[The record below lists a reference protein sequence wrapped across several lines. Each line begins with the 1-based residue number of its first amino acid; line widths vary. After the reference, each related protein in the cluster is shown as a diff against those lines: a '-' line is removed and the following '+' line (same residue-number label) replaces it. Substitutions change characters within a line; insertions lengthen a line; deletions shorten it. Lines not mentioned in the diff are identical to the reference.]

1 MSGQRVDFDRIA
13 EAGAIIVSGSQAHC
27 PQGMRFINDSF
38 VHYGLGN
45 LFFDQMFPY
54 YRSEFLDEH
63 VFYQGKYIGVVL
75 HTAILEDYAKP
86 RLMTKEERQLFLEE
100 VFGASSW

>member
-1 MSGQRVDFDRIA
+1 MTFEG
-13 EAGAIIVSGSQAHC
+13 
-27 PQGMRFINDSF
+27 DSF

-45 LFFDQMFPY
+45 LFFDQMYPA
-54 YRSEFLDEH
+54 YRPEFLDEH
-63 VFYQGKYIGVVL
+63 LFYQGEYINTIL

-86 RLMTKEERQLFLEE
+86 RLMTTEERKAFLEE